1 MPRVSAGPVGRAG
14 AWLPRPF
21 GAVFYV
27 GRGLQ
32 LFEGKP
38 VMPNKVPVWL
48 VGTGIETRVPVW
60 SPGCGDWGPEVL
72 ERSRDHPNRAGGPF
86 GFRSWESES
95 EKAAKGQ
102 GANGQTGNLV
112 LRLRACSLSLRVGP
126 GKNQPPVSRCGA
138 RKPGPWGTGH
148 SASGGHIAA
157 LGAMRREWGVSCL
170 VLIAVGRGTIKLR
183 SINPLHV
190 RAPKQR
196 DWTGDCAP
204 VVGSGKL
211 LLQLDG
217 ISPS

>member
-1 MPRVSAGPVGRAG
+1 MGTGALTACESRGATPAGPGGRLVLDPG
-14 AWLPRPF
+14 SLKVKKLPRAKEPT
-21 GAVFYV
+21 A
-27 GRGLQ
+27 
-32 LFEGKP
+32 KP
-38 VMPNKVPVWL
+38 
-48 VGTGIETRVPVW
+48 GTW
-60 SPGCGDWGPEVL
+60 FLGCGL
-72 ERSRDHPNRAGGPF
+72 A
-86 GFRSWESES
+86 
-95 EKAAKGQ
+95 
-102 GANGQTGNLV
+102 
-112 LRLRACSLSLRVGP
+112 SLSLRVGP